1 MPRSNET
8 DHHLCEYAY
17 QRDGSVTTPRAF
29 SAGTASSGLKTSGG
43 LDLALIVSNQDCN
56 TAGVFTKNRLAA
68 APVIIC
74 RETLA
79 QNPNRIRAVVA
90 NAGVANACTGQ
101 AGLDSARQMQE
112 MSAEALGCAP
122 HQVLVLSTGVIGE
135 PLDLDRVSP
144 GIRQAAKNL
153 SREQGVAAA
162 TAIMTTDKYPKHA
175 SLGVELSGGYVLLG
189 GIAKGAGMIH
199 PDMAT
204 MLAVITADANLPV
217 NRVNDLLAG
226 AVATSFNC
234 ISVDGDTSTNDSV
247 ILMANGASGVEIR
260 NEKDYEIF
268 ADALKCISQELAQ
281 MIVRDGEGA
290 TKFVTLHVSGARNMV
305 DARQVGRTVAASP
318 LVKTAIHGGDPNWGR
333 IMAAIGRSGVS
344 VDPERISVSVS
355 APSYPESFLVENG
368 RGSAQSTASIYEIF
382 RSSELSIEIALG
394 VGSAR
399 ATLWT
404 CDFSE
409 EYVEINAEY
418 HT

>member
-8 DHHLCEYAY
+8 DHHRYEYAY
-17 QRDGSVTTPRAF
+17 QRDGSVTTPQAF
-29 SAGTASSGLKTSGG
+29 SAGIASCGLKMSGG
-43 LDLALIVSNQDCN
+43 PDLALVVSNQDCN
-56 TAGVFTKNRLAA
+56 SAGVFTKNRLAA
-68 APVIIC
+68 APVIVC
-74 RETLA
+74 RDTLA
-79 QNPNRIRAVVA
+79 QNPSAIRAVVA

-112 MSAEALGCAP
+112 MSAEALHCAP

-135 PLDLDRVSP
+135 PLDLKRVAQ
-144 GIRQAAKNL
+144 GIHQAAKNL
-153 SREQGVAAA
+153 SREQGAAA
-162 TAIMTTDKYPKHA
+162 AAAIMTTDTYPKHA
-175 SLGVELSGGYVLLG
+175 SMGIELSGGYVMVG

-204 MLAVITADANLPV
+204 MLAVITTDADIPV
-217 NRVNDLLAG
+217 KMVNDLLVG

-260 NEKDYEIF
+260 NGKDYEIF
-268 ADALKCISQELAQ
+268 ADALKRISQELAQ

-305 DARQVGRTVAASP
+305 DARQVGRTVATSP

-333 IMAAIGRSGVS
+333 IMAAIGRAGVS
-344 VDPERISVSVS
+344 VDPERISLSVS
-355 APSYPESFLVENG
+355 APDYPESFLVQNG
-368 RGSAQSTASIYEIF
+368 MRSEQPDAYIYKIF
-382 RSSELSIEIALG
+382 AFSDLTIEVDLG
-394 VGSAR
+394 LGSAR